1 MKDSVLRWLLLYLVT
16 LELVFAARQAGLRL
30 NTSASVPRGFY
41 RLSWEAPKLGDYVAV
56 CPPQDEIF
64 ELAKERGYVGLG
76 HCPGG
81 YRALI
86 KVFAAGPGDHVRIDE
101 TGVRVGKRFWPS
113 SAPKL
118 VDAEGR
124 PLTVLSLDRT
134 LDPGSVLLMSQNCPS
149 GFDARYFGV
158 LSRSDI
164 VGTAV
169 PLLTW

>member
-1 MKDSVLRWLLLYLVT
+1 MRDSVLRWLLLYLAT
-16 LELVFAARQAGLRL
+16 LQLVFAAGHAGLRV
-30 NTSASVPRGFY
+30 NTSPSVPRGFY
-41 RLSWEAPKLGDYVAV
+41 WISLEPPKLGDYVAV

-64 ELAKERGYVGLG
+64 ELARDRGYVGRG
-76 HCPGG
+76 RCPGG
-81 YRALI
+81 YSALI

-101 TGVRVGKRFWPS
+101 SGVRVGKRFWPNS
-113 SAPKL
+113 EPMP

-124 PLTVLSLDRT
+124 PLIVPVLDRT
-134 LDPGSVLLMSQNCPS
+134 LDPRSVLLMSQDCPS
-149 GFDARYFGV
+149 GFDARYFGL